1 MKEALYRVGDD
12 LEIISSVSPNSVKGN
27 SWKKRLN
34 VQSLLRKEI
43 NPVSGKYLLLK
54 IGLSLSLLREKV
66 RNDCQKIFG
75 VRDERTAEAMLMS
88 DISVLQ
94 QSTQL
99 ELNQTG
105 IASFFQSVTL
115 KIFFISDVL
124 FFPLRYF

>member
-1 MKEALYRVGDD
+1 VKEALYRVGDD

-34 VQSLLRKEI
+34 VQSLL
-43 NPVSGKYLLLK
+43 K

-75 VRDERTAEAMLMS
+75 VRDERTAEAMIMS

-124 FFPLRYF
+124 FFPLRHF